1 MKKIEILKEVL
12 SLPSISR
19 KENIVRDYIIN
30 FSKVNNIT
38 YNVDQK
44 GNVYL
49 TKGQRDTKEFYP
61 CVVSHIDTVHS
72 SHINLIEENK
82 RLVINESTYELGGF
96 IHPNGE
102 EKTIETT
109 LYATHPETGE
119 KTGIGGDD
127 KCGVFICLEMFKKF
141 DKLKGAFF
149 VEEEIGMLGSKKS
162 DDNFFVDVGYA
173 IQFDAPS
180 ANWIT
185 EVCSGVRLFDKDF
198 KDTIKPHLNECGYTQ
213 FSNDPFTDVNQL
225 ATKYDFCCLNLG
237 CGYYRQHTNNEY
249 VIVDEVFS
257 SLKTGGKLIKKLG
270 LKKYYHNKEKYVE
283 LLNERVNHNQ
293 VIYFD
298 DFEDYDDCSDY
309 DVLEGYEEFF
319 ENFNSDSDD
328 VESLSKSITDMVLT
342 LSEYG
347 YDESKISE
355 QIRNLLKDK
364 LGL

>member
-1 MKKIEILKEVL
+1 MEKLEILKEVL
-12 SLPSISR
+12 SLPSISG

-30 FSKVNNIT
+30 FAKVNGIN
-38 YNVDQK
+38 YSVDQK

-49 TKGQRDTKEFYP
+49 TKGERDNEEFYP
-61 CVVSHIDTVHS
+61 CVVSHIDTVHR

-82 RLVINESTYELGGF
+82 RLVINESRFEIDDKT
-96 IHPNGE
+96 E
-102 EKTIETT
+102 EIT
-109 LYATHPETGE
+109 LYATHPETNE

-127 KCGVFICLEMFKKF
+127 KCGVFVCLEMFKNF

-149 VEEEIGMLGSKKS
+149 VEEEIGMLGSKQS

-185 EVCSGVRLFDKDF
+185 EVCSGVRLFDTDF
-198 KDTIKPHLNECGYTQ
+198 KDLIKPHLNECGYTQ

-225 ATKYDFCCLNLG
+225 ASKYDFCCLNLG
-237 CGYYRQHTNNEY
+237 CGYYSQHTNNEY

-257 SLKTGGKLIKKLG
+257 SLDTGKNLIEKLG
-270 LKKYYHNKEKYVE
+270 LKKYYHDKGKYVQ

-293 VIYFD
+293 VIYYD
-298 DFEDYDDCSDY
+298 DFDEYDGY
-309 DVLEGYEEFF
+309 DELDGYEEFF
-319 ENFNSDSDD
+319 ESFYSDCDD
-328 VESLSKSITDMVLT
+328 VQTLSESITDMVLT

-347 YDESKISE
+347 YEESEISE
-355 QIRNLLKDK
+355 QIRKLLKDK
-364 LGL
+364 LGV

>member
-1 MKKIEILKEVL
+1 MEKLEILKEVL
-12 SLPSISR
+12 SLPSISG

-30 FSKVNNIT
+30 FAKVNDIV
-38 YNVDQK
+38 YCVDQK

-49 TKGQRDTKEFYP
+49 TKGERDNEEFYP
-61 CVVSHIDTVHS
+61 CVVSHIDTVHR
-72 SHINLIEENK
+72 SHVNLIEENK
-82 RLVINESTYELGGF
+82 RLVINQSVFEIDDDT
-96 IHPNGE
+96 E
-102 EKTIETT
+102 EIT

-127 KCGVFICLEMFKKF
+127 KCGVFVCLEMFKNF

-149 VEEEIGMLGSKKS
+149 VEEEIGMLGSKQS

-185 EVCSGVRLFDKDF
+185 EVCSGVRLFDTDF
-198 KDTIKPHLNECGYTQ
+198 KDLIKPHLNECGYTQ

-225 ATKYDFCCLNLG
+225 ASKYDFCCLNLG

-249 VIVDEVFS
+249 VIVGEVFT
-257 SLKTGGKLIKKLG
+257 SLDTGKNLIEKLG
-270 LKKYYHNKEKYVE
+270 FKKYVHNKEKYVQ

-293 VIYFD
+293 VVY
-298 DFEDYDDCSDY
+298 YDDYNDLDNYDY
-309 DVLEGYEEFF
+309 FF
-319 ENFNSDSDD
+319 ESFYSDCDD
-328 VESLSKSITDMVLT
+328 VETLSESITEMVLT

-347 YDESKISE
+347 YDEEEISV
-355 QIRNLLKDK
+355 QIRKLLKDK
-364 LGL
+364 LGV

>member
-1 MKKIEILKEVL
+1 MEKLEILKEVL
-12 SLPSISR
+12 SLPSISG
-19 KENIVRDYIIN
+19 KENIVRDYIID
-30 FSKVNNIT
+30 FAKVNGIT
-38 YNVDQK
+38 HSVDQK

-49 TKGQRDTKEFYP
+49 TKGERDNEEFYP
-61 CVVSHIDTVHS
+61 CVVSHIDTVHR
-72 SHINLIEENK
+72 SHIKLIEENK
-82 RLVINESTYELGGF
+82 RLVINESRYELEDKT
-96 IHPNGE
+96 E
-102 EKTIETT
+102 EIT
-109 LYATHPETGE
+109 LYATHPETNE

-127 KCGVFICLEMFKKF
+127 KCGVFVCLEMFKNF

-185 EVCSGVRLFDKDF
+185 EVCSGVRLFDTDF
-198 KDTIKPHLNECGYTQ
+198 KDLIKPHLNECGYTQ

-225 ATKYDFCCLNLG
+225 ASKYDFCCLNLG

-257 SLKTGGKLIKKLG
+257 SLDTGKNLIEKLG
-270 LKKYYHNKEKYVE
+270 LKKYYHDKQKYTQ

-293 VIYFD
+293 VIYYDGFD
-298 DFEDYDDCSDY
+298 EYDGY
-309 DVLEGYEEFF
+309 DELDGYEEFF
-319 ENFNSDSDD
+319 ESFYNDCDD
-328 VESLSKSITDMVLT
+328 VQSLSESITEMVLT

-347 YDESKISE
+347 YEESEISE
-355 QIRNLLKDK
+355 QIRKLLKDK
-364 LGL
+364 LGV

>member
-1 MKKIEILKEVL
+1 MEKLEILKEVL
-12 SLPSISR
+12 SLPSISG

-30 FSKVNNIT
+30 FAKVNDIV
-38 YNVDQK
+38 YSVDQK

-49 TKGQRDTKEFYP
+49 TKGERDNEEFYP
-61 CVVSHIDTVHS
+61 CVVSHIDTVHR
-72 SHINLIEENK
+72 SHVNLIEENK
-82 RLVINESTYELGGF
+82 RLVINQSVFEIDDDT
-96 IHPNGE
+96 E
-102 EKTIETT
+102 EIT

-127 KCGVFICLEMFKKF
+127 KCGVFVCLEMFKNF

-149 VEEEIGMLGSKKS
+149 VEEEIGMLGSKQS

-185 EVCSGVRLFDKDF
+185 EVCSGVRLFDTDF
-198 KDTIKPHLNECGYTQ
+198 KDLIKPHLNECGYTQ

-225 ATKYDFCCLNLG
+225 ASKYDFCCLNLG

-249 VIVDEVFS
+249 VIVGEVFS
-257 SLKTGGKLIKKLG
+257 SLDTGKNLIEKLG
-270 LKKYYHNKEKYVE
+270 LKKYVHNKEKYVQ
-283 LLNERVNHNQ
+283 LLNERANHNQ
-293 VIYFD
+293 VVYYD
-298 DFEDYDDCSDY
+298 DYDDFNNY
-309 DVLEGYEEFF
+309 DFFF
-319 ENFNSDSDD
+319 ESFYSDSNDIQ
-328 VESLSKSITDMVLT
+328 SLSESITDMVLT

-347 YDESKISE
+347 YEEMEISE
-355 QIRNLLKDK
+355 QIKKLLKEK

>member
-1 MKKIEILKEVL
+1 MEKLEILKEVL
-12 SLPSISR
+12 SLPSISG

-30 FSKVNNIT
+30 FAKVNGIN
-38 YNVDQK
+38 YSVDQK

-49 TKGQRDTKEFYP
+49 TKGERENEEFYP
-61 CVVSHIDTVHS
+61 CVVSHIDTVHR
-72 SHINLIEENK
+72 SHVNLIEENK
-82 RLVINESTYELGGF
+82 RLVINESRSELSDKT
-96 IHPNGE
+96 E
-102 EKTIETT
+102 EIT
-109 LYATHPETGE
+109 LYATHPETNE

-127 KCGVFICLEMFKKF
+127 KCGVFVCLEMFKNF

-149 VEEEIGMLGSKKS
+149 VEEEIGMLGSKQS

-185 EVCSGVRLFDKDF
+185 EVCSGVRLFDTDF
-198 KDTIKPHLNECGYTQ
+198 KDLIKPHLNECGYTQ

-225 ATKYDFCCLNLG
+225 ASKYDFCCLNLG

-257 SLKTGGKLIKKLG
+257 SLDTGKNLIEKLG
-270 LKKYYHNKEKYVE
+270 LKKYYHDKGKYVQ

-293 VIYFD
+293 VIYYD
-298 DFEDYDDCSDY
+298 DFDEYDGY
-309 DVLEGYEEFF
+309 DELDGYEEFF
-319 ENFNSDSDD
+319 ESFYSDCDD
-328 VESLSKSITDMVLT
+328 VQTLSESITNMVLT

-347 YDESKISE
+347 YEESEISE
-355 QIRNLLKDK
+355 QIRKLLKDK
-364 LGL
+364 LGV

>member
-1 MKKIEILKEVL
+1 MEKLEILKEVL
-12 SLPSISR
+12 SLPSISG

-30 FSKVNNIT
+30 FAKVNGIN
-38 YNVDQK
+38 YSVDQK

-49 TKGQRDTKEFYP
+49 TKGERENEEFYP
-61 CVVSHIDTVHS
+61 CVVSHIDTVHR
-72 SHINLIEENK
+72 SHVNLIEENK
-82 RLVINESTYELGGF
+82 RLVINESISELSDKT
-96 IHPNGE
+96 E
-102 EKTIETT
+102 EIT
-109 LYATHPETGE
+109 LYATHPETNE

-127 KCGVFICLEMFKKF
+127 KCGVFVCLEMFKNF

-149 VEEEIGMLGSKKS
+149 VEEEIGMLGSKQS

-185 EVCSGVRLFDKDF
+185 EVCSGVRLFDTDF
-198 KDTIKPHLNECGYTQ
+198 KDLIKPHLNECGYTQ

-225 ATKYDFCCLNLG
+225 ASKYDFCCLNLG

-257 SLKTGGKLIKKLG
+257 SLDTGKNLIEKLG
-270 LKKYYHNKEKYVE
+270 LKKYYHDKGKYVQ

-293 VIYFD
+293 VIYYD
-298 DFEDYDDCSDY
+298 DFDEYDGY
-309 DVLEGYEEFF
+309 DELDGYEEFF
-319 ENFNSDSDD
+319 ESFYSDCDD
-328 VESLSKSITDMVLT
+328 VQTLSESITNMVLT

-347 YDESKISE
+347 YEESEISE
-355 QIRNLLKDK
+355 QIRKLLKDK
-364 LGL
+364 LGV